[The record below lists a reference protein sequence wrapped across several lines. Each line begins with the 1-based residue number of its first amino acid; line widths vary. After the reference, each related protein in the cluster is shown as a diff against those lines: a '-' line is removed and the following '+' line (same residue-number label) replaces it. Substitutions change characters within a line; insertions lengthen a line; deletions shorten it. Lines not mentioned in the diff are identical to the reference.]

1 MKLFLEIIGYT
12 IILILALYWYGKD
25 LDMAVEIS
33 TTIMGCVVFIYS
45 TIGMYKKLLVSDK

>member
-12 IILILALYWYGKD
+12 IILILTLYWYGKD